1 MNTCILAY
9 FTHWGLMRGAFFRVV
24 FPPNTTKFLSKIR
37 IFLINSTDFQKST
50 NIGKFYIAHKK
61 NYFISWQIISF
72 SNTLPSWTKVSYII
86 TKFTNRVKLIPKLHE
101 KVLKKDWYIT
111 RLDIINNSKIQ
122 KHVLKDACKKRY
134 IKVKSTIT
142 RYVKFCCFFIMF
154 FFHRHW
160 RFTGQQRKL
169 GDYLLLHSTNSTLTD
184 IEIFICNFASEMTIT
199 DFQSQRLGLPDYYSM
214 RFTTLSNYHLIY
226 WLAMQY

>member
-1 MNTCILAY
+1 
-9 FTHWGLMRGAFFRVV
+9 MRGTFLRVV
-24 FPPNTTKFLSKIR
+24 FPPETTKFLSKIR

-50 NIGKFYIAHKK
+50 NIGKFYIGHEK

-86 TKFTNRVKLIPKLHE
+86 KKFTNRVQLIPKLHE
-101 KVLKKDWYIT
+101 KVLEKDWYIT
-111 RLDIINNSKIQ
+111 GLDIINNSKIQ
-122 KHVLKDACKKRY
+122 KHELKDACKKRY

-142 RYVKFCCFFIMF
+142 RYVKFCCFFYHGF
-154 FFHRHW
+154 LS
-160 RFTGQQRKL
+160 Q
-169 GDYLLLHSTNSTLTD
+169 TLTIHRTAEEGRRPSFTPLYQFHAD
-184 IEIFICNFASEMTIT
+184 EHWNIYLQLCMW
-199 DFQSQRLGLPDYYSM
+199 DDSM